1 MAPARGR
8 PSTLLSRTKK
18 LVTSSVATT
27 VPSCDFRNQ
36 LARCSCTM
44 NRSLR
49 CNEREEVAALK
60 IDGLNE
66 AVQVVQLQ
74 RRHRRANTPREITD
88 PGVGGSTASTN
99 FDWRARLRRTTAH
112 IDGLARARPATTV
125 TTSPLLAAQQQPLES
140 ESSPSAHLG
149 RPFAGPLEPGSTAGS
164 KSHVAIISPI
174 AVDRARFDVD
184 RDEEVEP
191 RRSARAVRVIQHQEP
206 RAVRLAPRYLSAI
219 PRPRLRL
226 AVSAVGREAPRGT

>member
-1 MAPARGR
+1 
-8 PSTLLSRTKK
+8 
-18 LVTSSVATT
+18 
-27 VPSCDFRNQ
+27 
-36 LARCSCTM
+36 M

-125 TTSPLLAAQQQPLES
+125 TTSPLLAAQQQPLEVRKLAVGTS
-140 ESSPSAHLG
+140 GTPIRRTARAGKHCWIEISRRDHL
-149 RPFAGPLEPGSTAGS
+149 
-164 KSHVAIISPI
+164 PI